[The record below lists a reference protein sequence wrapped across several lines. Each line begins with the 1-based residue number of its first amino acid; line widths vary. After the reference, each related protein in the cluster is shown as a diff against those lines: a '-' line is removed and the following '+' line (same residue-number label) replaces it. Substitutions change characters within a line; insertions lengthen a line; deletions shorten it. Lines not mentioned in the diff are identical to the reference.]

1 MIYYEPINNDPHNSN
16 QGTQLNLEASDATCE
31 HAGS

>member
-16 QGTQLNLEASDATCE
+16 QGTQLDLEASDAMCE
-31 HAGS
+31 HTGS